1 VSPAAGAG
9 TGAGTGPVRA
19 GRAGGRSSGPSA
31 VGAGAGA
38 GDRLSRLLAMVPWLL
53 ERQGVALEDA
63 AHHFEIS
70 TDQLVADLELLFV
83 CGTPG
88 HMPDDL
94 IEAEWESGHVYLG
107 NADAIARPLRLGQDE
122 ALALLVGLRTLADL
136 QGVEDSAAL
145 EGALAKLS
153 AAAGDAAAAATSV
166 QLDLAA
172 GADTRVL
179 AVVRG
184 ALARGRRLH
193 LRYLVATRDE
203 TTERDVDP
211 MELDSLDG
219 RWYLQAWCHR
229 AQGVRRFRLD
239 RVLEAVELEEDG
251 TPPAEAV
258 ARDLGSSLF
267 APGDE
272 VPLVVLDLDAD
283 VRWVAE
289 SVPVED
295 VTDRVT
301 FRADRDNTG
310 SGFRVVVTGPGRGE
324 YADLASYARVEVYGW
339 DEPSS
344 PDARDV
350 VVEVLDALHDD
361 VAADQDDATGIIY
374 RRLVEIQQGGPLV
387 ASA

>member
-1 VSPAAGAG
+1 VSPDPSSRAGSGPGAAAGS
-9 TGAGTGPVRA
+9 GPSRALA
-19 GRAGGRSSGPSA
+19 GRGGGRASGPSA
-31 VGAGAGA
+31 AGAGA

-63 AHHFEIS
+63 ARHFEIS

-211 MELDSLDG
+211 MELESLDG

-239 RVLEAVELEEDG
+239 RVLAADELDEDG
-251 TPPAEAV
+251 APPADAV
-258 ARDLGSSLF
+258 ARDLGTSLF
-267 APGDE
+267 APGEE
-272 VPLVVLDLDAD
+272 VPLVVVDLDAD

-295 VTDRVT
+295 VTE
-301 FRADRDNTG
+301 RADEPG
-310 SGFRVVVTGPGRGE
+310 GLRVRLRV
-324 YADLASYARVEVYGW
+324 ADDGW
-339 DEPSS
+339 
-344 PDARDV
+344 
-350 VVEVLDALHDD
+350 L
-361 VAADQDDATGIIY
+361 
-374 RRLVEIQQGGPLV
+374 RRLVLRLGGSARVVAPPALAEQVAAAAQAALAAAQGEEPSAGP
-387 ASA
+387 AAARR

>member
-1 VSPAAGAG
+1 VSPAASRS
-9 TGAGTGPVRA
+9 GPAAARGGRGS
-19 GRAGGRSSGPSA
+19 GRASGPSA
-31 VGAGAGA
+31 VAAGAGA

-53 ERQGVALEDA
+53 ERQGVALQDA
-63 AHHFEIS
+63 ARHFDIT

-153 AAAGDAAAAATSV
+153 AAAGDAAAAAATSV

-172 GADTRVL
+172 GADPHVL

-184 ALARGRRLH
+184 ALGRGRRLH
-193 LRYLVATRDE
+193 LSYLVATRDE

-211 MELDSLDG
+211 MELESLDG
-219 RWYLQAWCHR
+219 RLYLQAWCHR

-239 RVLEAVELEEDG
+239 RVLAAAELDEDG

-267 APGDE
+267 APGEE

-289 SVPVED
+289 SFPVEE
-295 VTDRVT
+295 VVE
-301 FRADRDNTG
+301 RADAPG
-310 SGFRVVVTGPGRGE
+310 GVRVRLRV
-324 YADLASYARVEVYGW
+324 ADDGW
-339 DEPSS
+339 
-344 PDARDV
+344 
-350 VVEVLDALHDD
+350 L
-361 VAADQDDATGIIY
+361 
-374 RRLVEIQQGGPLV
+374 RRLVLRLGGSARVV
-387 ASA
+387 APPALAEQVAAAARAALAAAQNDDGDDGEEPSGDEPPEAPGAAARVGR